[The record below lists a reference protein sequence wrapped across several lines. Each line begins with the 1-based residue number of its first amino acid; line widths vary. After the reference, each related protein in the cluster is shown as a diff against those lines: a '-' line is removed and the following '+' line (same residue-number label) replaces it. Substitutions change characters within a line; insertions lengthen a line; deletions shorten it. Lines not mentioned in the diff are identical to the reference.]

1 VGDDSPNQIR
11 DGETRVSYD
20 RDRVMHSASTGGAG
34 TKYFRCAVLALKGR
48 GVRQEYLCFS
58 VCCETDGMA
67 EESLLQGSVEL
78 RQK

>member
-1 VGDDSPNQIR
+1 VGDESESKSEMER
-11 DGETRVSYD
+11 RVSATTPSCTPLA
-20 RDRVMHSASTGGAG
+20 RGGAG